1 MSALAAIAMFGLSG
15 AQTYPIADVLSAAR
29 DGCEAALAG
38 NEAGKALE
46 AVGWTSVVPPA
57 GSWIAVELEKEAEFW
72 GRIPKS
78 NYTPSRVYSIKV
90 ADQLVVAFVNTIAVK
105 DDDLKVC
112 SIEDR
117 NAEVEGA
124 GNILEWAG
132 RKPNNPVLLD
142 PDLQLEF
149 EKFHVSK
156 AWKPGL
162 HASADST
169 IIRYMAPKNGGSG
182 LLFASERLVKKE
194 VP

>member
-15 AQTYPIADVLSAAR
+15 AQTYPIADVLSTAR
-29 DGCEAALAG
+29 DGCEAALAD
-38 NEAGKALE
+38 NDAGQALQ
-46 AVGWTSVVPPA
+46 AIGWTSVAPTA
-57 GSWIAVELEKEAEFW
+57 GSWVAAELEKEAEFW
-72 GRIPKS
+72 RRVP
-78 NYTPSRVYSIKV
+78 NYAPSRIYAIKV
-90 ADQLVVAFVNTIAVK
+90 ADQLIVAFVNTITLK
-105 DDDLKVC
+105 DGDLKVC

-124 GNILEWAG
+124 GKILEWAG
-132 RKPNNPVLLD
+132 RKPTNPVLLQ

-169 IIRYMAPKNGGSG
+169 IIRYMAPKNGGTG